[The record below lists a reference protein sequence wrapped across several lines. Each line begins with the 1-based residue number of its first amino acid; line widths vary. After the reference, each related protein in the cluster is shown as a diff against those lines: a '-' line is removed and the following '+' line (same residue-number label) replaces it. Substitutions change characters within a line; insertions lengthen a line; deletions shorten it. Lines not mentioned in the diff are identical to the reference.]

1 MRTHPKG
8 TADMEVYKGR
18 PADDDIRLK
27 KEIAVY
33 DFLDRLN
40 IEYLRVDHEA
50 ANTMEACKEIDLA
63 LENEI
68 CKNLLLCNRQQT
80 DFYLLM
86 MPGDKVFKTKDLSKQ
101 IGSARLS
108 FADGKYMEEFLN
120 ISPGSLSVM
129 GLIFD
134 KEKRVRLLID
144 HEIIEAE
151 YIGCHPCINTS
162 SLKIR
167 TKDILEKVLP
177 ETGHE
182 YTIVE
187 LPIETM
193 PEQ

>member
-1 MRTHPKG
+1 
-8 TADMEVYKGR
+8 MEVYKGR
-18 PADDDIRLK
+18 PADDDIRLE

-33 DFLDRLN
+33 DFLDKLD